1 MLATGAGAA
10 FAIQRCSSPAVAAEP
25 AARISGL
32 TSFTVVSQVLP
43 ATSPTGSRVRS
54 SPRFVFLVNAAAGTG
69 LAPRRLDALL
79 TKHPELASRSRIV
92 RSKSPAE
99 LDAVL
104 RLDDDEIPTAVGGD
118 GSFNALVTLMD
129 RRGELQ
135 RPLALVPFGTGNAT
149 AHTLGLRSASV
160 AVAAL
165 ERGDTMPLDIM
176 RTSIPQA
183 PIALVSCSTGFESNF
198 LQRYSALRYRSR
210 QWAGWS
216 ALLLNVPKRTRG
228 VSLRVDGTDW
238 VKPSELVH
246 NVGVYNIPHY
256 AFGKVMWRGMQAN
269 DGLAIAAEVS
279 SPVWY
284 WNLIALGVTAPTER
298 NLSEQR
304 LPGVR
309 TIRWHTATLS
319 TPLSIQI
326 DGESIE
332 AKHAELTVDPRAV
345 TAICA

>member
-1 MLATGAGAA
+1 MPGCNRVDANRAAG
-10 FAIQRCSSPAVAAEP
+10 PAGRV
-25 AARISGL
+25 SGV
-32 TSFTVVSQVLP
+32 TSFTLVPQVIP
-43 ATSPTGSRVRS
+43 ATSPSTTRERS
-54 SPRFVFLVNAAAGTG
+54 SRRFVFLVNEAAGSG

-79 TKHPELASRSRIV
+79 AKHPDLAARARIV
-92 RSKSPAE
+92 RSTSPRE
-99 LDAVL
+99 MDAVL
-104 RLDDDEIPTAVGGD
+104 RLHDDEIPAAVGGD

-160 AVAAL
+160 AITAL

-176 RTSIPQA
+176 RTSLPQV

-198 LQRYSALRYRSR
+198 LRRYSALRYRSR

-216 ALLLNVPKRTRG
+216 ALLLNVPKRTRN
-228 VSLRVDGTDW
+228 VSLRIDGADWVRGTD
-238 VKPSELVH
+238 LVH

-284 WNLIALGVTAPTER
+284 WNLIALGVTAPSQR

-309 TIRWHTATLS
+309 TIRWRTASLS
-319 TPLSIQI
+319 TPLGLQV
-326 DGESIE
+326 DGESID
-332 AKHAELTVDPRAV
+332 AKHVELTVDPRAV
-345 TAICA
+345 TAIGA